1 MIVIVAGMIVSV
13 SMIGGIIVV
22 VTPTISMIV
31 QILTMI
37 VMIATVIMIVL
48 PVHMIVMSTSIDHH
62 DRWHDRFAKSMDYSS
77 NVRRPR
83 CQHDSDDRFDNPMI
97 VLMIVLIPG

>member
-1 MIVIVAGMIVSV
+1 
-13 SMIGGIIVV
+13 
-22 VTPTISMIV
+22 
-31 QILTMI
+31 
-37 VMIATVIMIVL
+37 
-48 PVHMIVMSTSIDHH
+48 MIVMSISIDDH

-97 VLMIVLIPG
+97 VLMIVLTPG